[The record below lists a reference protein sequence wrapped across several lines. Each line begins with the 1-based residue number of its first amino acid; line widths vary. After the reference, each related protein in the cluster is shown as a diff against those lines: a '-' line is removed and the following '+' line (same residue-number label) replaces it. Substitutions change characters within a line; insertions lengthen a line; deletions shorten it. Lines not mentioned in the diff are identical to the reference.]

1 MSRNSNKTITSCIIA
16 IEIIESVVNIYWTHR
31 DGFEPVTFHKLRKI
45 ISFDGEAAEKD
56 QNNLVAQ
63 VPHQSDPLTSRIGWT
78 GKGFFSGYMGE
89 TKVSACIL
97 DKIVHCFDSCS

>member
-1 MSRNSNKTITSCIIA
+1 MSTKNNKTIKGYLITIKVT
-16 IEIIESVVNIYWTHR
+16 ESVVVKIYWTHR
-31 DGFEPVTFHKLRKI
+31 DGFEPVTFHKLKKI
-45 ISFDGEAAEKD
+45 IIFDGEAAEKD

-78 GKGFFSGYMGE
+78 GSGFFSGYMGE

-97 DKIVHCFDSCS
+97 DKIVHC